1 MATQRIFYVE
11 DEDSAQIAI
20 NKAWLAGGGT
30 VMLPVGTTM
39 LELDSEAGRFLTL
52 RPGVSLAGY
61 GPQSV
66 LKVPDG
72 AGEFVSII
80 GQENSDDLSGIILRD
95 FALDYNSRQNVPD
108 YEDGPAWIANGANDP
123 RFAILVMRGKNITI
137 DNVRF
142 EDVLSINTVKTSS
155 LVENLTIRNCQFN
168 NALAPF
174 DHDHSTIY
182 LNGKNHRVQDNNFVG
197 KGWGSRT
204 AIELHDRGMLVSGNT
219 ETGYDAWG
227 VIVTSSDTQVVHNRL
242 SKPIAVGW
250 GFTMTGLTIA
260 NNQIG

>member
-1 MATQRIFYVE
+1 MATQRVFYVE
-11 DEDSAQIAI
+11 DENSVQAAI
-20 NKAWLAGGGT
+20 NKAGIAGGGT

-66 LKVPDG
+66 LKVPDA
-72 AGEFVSII
+72 AGPFVSII
-80 GQENSDDLSGIILRD
+80 GQENSTDLSGIVLRD
-95 FALDYNSRQNVPD
+95 FTVDYNTRQNVPQ
-108 YEDGPAWIANGANDP
+108 YADGPAWIADVQP
-123 RFAILVMRGKNITI
+123 RFAILIVRGKGITI

-142 EDVLSINTVKTSS
+142 EDALSINTFKTGS

-182 LNGKNHRVQDNNFVG
+182 LNGKNHRVLDNNFVG

-219 ETGYDAWG
+219 ETGYDQWG

-250 GFTMTGLTIA
+250 GFTMTGLTIHD
-260 NNQIG
+260 NG